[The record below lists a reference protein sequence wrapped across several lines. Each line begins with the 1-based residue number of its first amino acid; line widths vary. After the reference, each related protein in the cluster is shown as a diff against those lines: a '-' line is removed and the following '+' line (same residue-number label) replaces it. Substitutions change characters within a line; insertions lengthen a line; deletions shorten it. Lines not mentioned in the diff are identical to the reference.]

1 MTQAVPSVRSAAFG
15 VWVNVGSR
23 HETDKQAGSAHYL
36 EHLLFKGTH
45 TRSALDISSAI
56 DAVGGEMNAFTS
68 KEHTCFYARV
78 LDRDLPLAMDVI
90 SDVVTNPTLRA
101 ADIDSERTVVL
112 EEIGMRDDDPGDVA
126 HEELFAQ
133 MYGAA
138 HPMGRSIL
146 GTRQT
151 IEAITPAVIRSFY
164 NRNYVPQELV
174 IAAAGNL
181 EHGDVVRRVRQ
192 TFTDSPQQSP
202 ARRGSATKHP
212 TKPSVTRLQRPT
224 EQVNIVM
231 GYPGL
236 TLMDDRKWVLA
247 VLNSALGGGMSS
259 RLFTEVRERRGLVYS
274 VYSFV
279 SSFTDSGMVGVYAGT
294 SPTRTDA
301 VLEVVSDVL
310 AAVAADGI
318 TAEEMERAKGQ
329 VRGSL
334 VLGLEDTFSRMSRLG
349 RTELTGRPMQS
360 VAQVLERIDSV
371 SSAAVQSLA
380 QEVLTQAPTTVVVGP
395 QSAPRRK
402 TGSARTSRV
411 QR

>member
-1 MTQAVPSVRSAAFG
+1 

-23 HETDKQAGSAHYL
+23 HETEKQAGSAHYL
-36 EHLLFKGTH
+36 EHLLFKGTQR
-45 TRSALDISSAI
+45 RSALDISSAI

-78 LDRDLPLAMDVI
+78 LDRDLPLATDVI
-90 SDVVTNPTLRA
+90 SDVVTNATLRA
-101 ADIDSERTVVL
+101 ADIDAERTVVL

-151 IEAITPAVIRSFY
+151 IESITPAVIRSFY
-164 NRNYVPQELV
+164 NRNYVPTELV
-174 IAAAGNL
+174 VAAAGNL
-181 EHGDVVRRVRQ
+181 KHADVVRQVRRA
-192 TFTDSPQQSP
+192 FTGEAP
-202 ARRGSATKHP
+202 TKHVKRAGSP
-212 TKPSVTRLQRPT
+212 MRVDKGSVTRLQRPT

-231 GYPGL
+231 GFPGL

-301 VLEVVSDVL
+301 VLEVVTDVL
-310 AAVAADGI
+310 ASVAADGI
-318 TAEEMERAKGQ
+318 TAAEMERAKGQ

-360 VAQVLERIDSV
+360 VAQVLDKIDAV
-371 SSAAVQSLA
+371 TSAAVQSLA
-380 QEVLTQAPTTVVVGP
+380 QEVLAQAPTTVVVGP
-395 QSAPRRK
+395 QAAPRK
-402 TGSARTSRV
+402 RTRA
-411 QR
+411 